1 MSGYTQIYINKK
13 INEGKKSKN
22 QTYNFI
28 NNDFSNE
35 LNSSNQN
42 NENKLLSLSV
52 KLNERN
58 PSVLTFSN
66 LNPINNQG
74 NIVKN
79 VEKNNLNDENNK
91 NNSFL
96 NGMIIN
102 KDPNFIIEE
111 NRNRIKYRKKL
122 TNKKNYFSSNQ
133 DKITINNKESD
144 ENKINLNQNPQKKD
158 IIEKINEKKING
170 VDNNNISMKEKLKN
184 QRKKNKEKNEGTIK
198 SIKSIESEGNN
209 NFTYEIKDIKYFIQ
223 SKKENKNENEKIVK
237 KEKNEKSNQ
246 SSNLNEIS
254 IKTESSNNFINENN
268 LTNNNNY
275 KLSTI
280 PRIEETFESLN
291 LTKEQN
297 NNNLLTKDQILYFTH
312 IIFLNNASFVKN
324 KECYMMS
331 KSNFLNI
338 MKSINMIKSQLIL
351 VEIDLIYDSISLKS
365 LMINYSQFNQI
376 LMKII
381 KKFYQEQYLASPQ
394 LTINYFINKLIKQ
407 YNLFFENKIP
417 KDYLYKYQ
425 YNSIVKIIQ
434 IFPNENQIVII
445 KHIILTINE
454 IYEKYFTYELDYNKE
469 YLYKS
474 SENLVSFCRDF
485 EISPQI
491 INSTQAVTYYN
502 LIIHIEQTYNTL
514 KEILEKEKI
523 CKNKGKIFSLY
534 HFILFIIHMSLYSY
548 TKIFGSKSWNSE
560 NNTISKEEKLLL
572 FLEKLDHSKGM
583 TNFLSRLYT
592 PRTKS
597 LSLIPPREV
606 CIALG
611 ILKIDKKKQKV
622 IESLDDVFY
631 KEKVNESIK
640 IKEYKEKEKE
650 LLEA

>member
-13 INEGKKSKN
+13 LNEGKKSKN

-96 NGMIIN
+96 NGMINN

-133 DKITINNKESD
+133 DKITINNKKSD

-170 VDNNNISMKEKLKN
+170 VDNNNISMKEKLKIQSKN
-184 QRKKNKEKNEGTIK
+184 NKEKNEGTIK

>member
-13 INEGKKSKN
+13 LNEGKKSKN

-122 TNKKNYFSSNQ
+122 TNKKNYYSSNQ
-133 DKITINNKESD
+133 DKITINNKEAD
-144 ENKINLNQNPQKKD
+144 KNKINLNQNPQKKD

-170 VDNNNISMKEKLKN
+170 VDNNNISMKEKLKIQIKN
-184 QRKKNKEKNEGTIK
+184 NKEKNEGTIK

-611 ILKIDKKKQKV
+611 ILKIDNKKQKV

>member
-102 KDPNFIIEE
+102 KDQNFIIEE

-144 ENKINLNQNPQKKD
+144 ENKINLNQNHQKKD

-170 VDNNNISMKEKLKN
+170 VDNNNISMKEKLKIQSKN
-184 QRKKNKEKNEGTIK
+184 NKEKNEGTIK

-434 IFPNENQIVII
+434 IFPNEYQIVII

>member
-13 INEGKKSKN
+13 LNEGKKSKN

-28 NNDFSNE
+28 NNDFSNK

-170 VDNNNISMKEKLKN
+170 VDNNNISMKEKLKIQSKN
-184 QRKKNKEKNEGTIK
+184 NKEKNEGTIK
-198 SIKSIESEGNN
+198 SIKNIESEGNN

-445 KHIILTINE
+445 KHIILTINP
-454 IYEKYFTYELDYNKE
+454 KT
-469 YLYKS
+469 
-474 SENLVSFCRDF
+474 
-485 EISPQI
+485 
-491 INSTQAVTYYN
+491 
-502 LIIHIEQTYNTL
+502 
-514 KEILEKEKI
+514 
-523 CKNKGKIFSLY
+523 
-534 HFILFIIHMSLYSY
+534 
-548 TKIFGSKSWNSE
+548 
-560 NNTISKEEKLLL
+560 
-572 FLEKLDHSKGM
+572 
-583 TNFLSRLYT
+583 
-592 PRTKS
+592 
-597 LSLIPPREV
+597 
-606 CIALG
+606 
-611 ILKIDKKKQKV
+611 
-622 IESLDDVFY
+622 
-631 KEKVNESIK
+631 
-640 IKEYKEKEKE
+640 
-650 LLEA
+650 

>member
-13 INEGKKSKN
+13 LNEGKKSKN

-102 KDPNFIIEE
+102 RDPNFIIEE
-111 NRNRIKYRKKL
+111 KRNRIKYRTKL

-133 DKITINNKESD
+133 DKIIINNKELD

-170 VDNNNISMKEKLKN
+170 VDNNNISIKEKLKIKN
-184 QRKKNKEKNEGTIK
+184 KNNKEKNEGTIK

-365 LMINYSQFNQI
+365 LMINYSQFNQL

-523 CKNKGKIFSLY
+523 CKNKGKIFTLY

-631 KEKVNESIK
+631 KEKENESIK
-640 IKEYKEKEKE
+640 IKEYKEKE

>member
-13 INEGKKSKN
+13 LNEGKKSKN

-170 VDNNNISMKEKLKN
+170 VDNNNISMKEKLKIQIKN
-184 QRKKNKEKNEGTIK
+184 NKEKNEGTIK

-514 KEILEKEKI
+514 KEILEKKKI
-523 CKNKGKIFSLY
+523 CKNKGKIFTLY

-631 KEKVNESIK
+631 KEKENESIK
-640 IKEYKEKEKE
+640 IKEYKEKE

>member
-13 INEGKKSKN
+13 LNEGKKSKN
-22 QTYNFI
+22 QTYNFT

-96 NGMIIN
+96 NGMINN

-133 DKITINNKESD
+133 DKITINNKKSD

-523 CKNKGKIFSLY
+523 CKNKGKIFTLY

>member
-1 MSGYTQIYINKK
+1 MK
-13 INEGKKSKN
+13 IIK
-22 QTYNFI
+22 I
-28 NNDFSNE
+28 I
-35 LNSSNQN
+35 
-42 NENKLLSLSV
+42 LSL
-52 KLNERN
+52 
-58 PSVLTFSN
+58 
-66 LNPINNQG
+66 
-74 NIVKN
+74 
-79 VEKNNLNDENNK
+79 
-91 NNSFL
+91 
-96 NGMIIN
+96 IIN
-102 KDPNFIIEE
+102 RDQNFIIEE

-133 DKITINNKESD
+133 DKIKINNKEYD

-170 VDNNNISMKEKLKN
+170 VDNNNISMKEKLKIQSKN
-184 QRKKNKEKNEGTIK
+184 NKEKNEGTIK

-312 IIFLNNASFVKN
+312 IIFLNNASFIKN

-523 CKNKGKIFSLY
+523 CKNKGKIFTLY

-631 KEKVNESIK
+631 KEKENESIK
-640 IKEYKEKEKE
+640 IKEYKEKE

>member
-13 INEGKKSKN
+13 LNEGKKSKN

-133 DKITINNKESD
+133 DKITINNKKSD

-170 VDNNNISMKEKLKN
+170 VDNNNISMKEKLKIQSKN
-184 QRKKNKEKNEGTIK
+184 NKEKNEGTIK

-223 SKKENKNENEKIVK
+223 SKKVNKNENEKIVK

-297 NNNLLTKDQILYFTH
+297 NNDLLTKDQILYFTH

-523 CKNKGKIFSLY
+523 CKNKGKIFTLY

-631 KEKVNESIK
+631 KEKENESIK
-640 IKEYKEKEKE
+640 IKEYKEKE

>member
-144 ENKINLNQNPQKKD
+144 ENKINLNQNHQKKD

-170 VDNNNISMKEKLKN
+170 VDNNNISMKEKLKIQSKN
-184 QRKKNKEKNEGTIK
+184 NKEKNEGTIK

-434 IFPNENQIVII
+434 IFPNEYQIVII

-523 CKNKGKIFSLY
+523 CKNKGKIFTLY

>member
-13 INEGKKSKN
+13 LNEGKKSKN

-35 LNSSNQN
+35 LNSTNQN

-52 KLNERN
+52 KLDERN

-66 LNPINNQG
+66 LIPINNQE
-74 NIVKN
+74 NINKN
-79 VEKNNLNDENNK
+79 LEKNNLDEENAK

-96 NGMIIN
+96 NGMINI
-102 KDPNFIIEE
+102 KEPSFIIEE
-111 NRNRIKYRKKL
+111 NKNRIKYRKKI
-122 TNKKNYFSSNQ
+122 TNKKNYFSSNK
-133 DKITINNKESD
+133 DKIIINKTDKNE
-144 ENKINLNQNPQKKD
+144 INLNQNPQKKY
-158 IIEKINEKKING
+158 IIDKKYEKKING
-170 VDNNNISMKEKLKN
+170 IDNINISMKEKLKIQTKN
-184 QRKKNKEKNEGTIK
+184 NKEKNEETNK
-198 SIKSIESEGNN
+198 SFKSIESEGNN
-209 NFTYEIKDIKYFIQ
+209 NFTYDIKDIKYLIY
-223 SKKENKNENEKIVK
+223 NKNENNNYNQKDIK
-237 KEKNEKSNQ
+237 KEKIGKSHH

-254 IKTESSNNFINENN
+254 IKTESSNNFMIENN
-268 LTNNNNY
+268 NLVNNNNY

-280 PRIEETFESLN
+280 PKIEETFESIN
-291 LTKEQN
+291 LTKEQS
-297 NNNLLTKDQILYFTH
+297 NNNLLTKDQLLYFTH

-324 KECYMMS
+324 KECYMMP

-338 MKSINMIKSQLIL
+338 MKSINLIKSQLIL
-351 VEIDLIYDSISLKS
+351 VEIDLMYDSISLKS
-365 LMINYSQFNQI
+365 LMINYSQFNQL

-445 KHIILTINE
+445 NHIILTINE

-485 EISPQI
+485 EVSPLI

-514 KEILEKEKI
+514 KETLKKGKI
-523 CKNKGKIFSLY
+523 CKNKGKIFTLY

-548 TKIFGSKSWNSE
+548 TKIFGSKSWNSND
-560 NNTISKEEKLLL
+560 NNISKEAKLLL

-606 CIALG
+606 CLALG
-611 ILKIDKKKQKV
+611 ILEIDKKKQKV
-622 IESLDDVFY
+622 IESLDDAFY
-631 KEKVNESIK
+631 KEKESESIK
-640 IKEYKEKEKE
+640 IKESPKEKEKD
-650 LLEA
+650 LMEA

>member
-13 INEGKKSKN
+13 LNEGKKSKN

-96 NGMIIN
+96 NGMINN

-133 DKITINNKESD
+133 DKITINNKEFD

-170 VDNNNISMKEKLKN
+170 VDNNNISMKEKLKIQSKN
-184 QRKKNKEKNEGTIK
+184 NKEKNEGTIK

-523 CKNKGKIFSLY
+523 FKNKGKIFTLY

-631 KEKVNESIK
+631 KEKENESIK
-640 IKEYKEKEKE
+640 IKEYKEKE

>member
-13 INEGKKSKN
+13 LNEGKKSKN

-96 NGMIIN
+96 NGMINN

-133 DKITINNKESD
+133 DKITINNKKSD

-523 CKNKGKIFSLY
+523 CKNKGKIFTLY